1 MTIEIFFAI
10 VYFTIA
16 LCCIIMY
23 MRLQNRTSA
32 ILEKEYIDKMKIYDE
47 NYELMS
53 FLLSA
58 KADDIVTFRAIY
70 SEFYHTEYHKN
81 RL

>member
-1 MTIEIFFAI
+1 MTPSLLFMFF
-10 VYFTIA
+10 YFMLTLVFMLKYIK
-16 LCCIIMY
+16 LKNDTEY
-23 MRLQNRTSA
+23 VLR
-32 ILEKEYIDKMKIYDE
+32 KEYIVKMKIYDE